1 MLRRAKPTTTFLG
14 FIFWVSHLIYW
25 FSGKNTY
32 KISIMRITIKNG
44 INNLISLDKLG
55 YWAMQGNLDVKR
67 QLNEALKA
75 QLTAINQ
82 YFLHARMCKN
92 WGLNQ
97 LNDREYKYSIKAMKQ
112 ADYLIE
118 RVLFLEGLPNL
129 QQLGKLLIGENVPE
143 LLQNDLTI
151 CTEIHDGLK
160 AAVVTCET
168 QQDFVTRDLFAKLV
182 EDTEEQID
190 WLESQIWL
198 IENAGLPNFLQSM
211 I

>member
-1 MLRRAKPTTTFLG
+1 
-14 FIFWVSHLIYW
+14 
-25 FSGKNTY
+25 
-32 KISIMRITIKNG
+32 
-44 INNLISLDKLG
+44 
-55 YWAMQGNLDVKR
+55 MQGNLDIKR

-82 YFLHARMCKN
+82 FFLHARMCKN

-129 QQLGKLLIGENVPE
+129 QQLGNLLIGENVPE

-151 CTEIHDGLK
+151 CTEIRDGLK
-160 AAVVTCET
+160 SAVVVCET
-168 QQDFVTRDLFAKLV
+168 QQDFVSRDLFAKLL
-182 EDTEEQID
+182 EETEEQID
-190 WLESQIWL
+190 WLESQTWL